1 MVSVKPVTSFSIG
14 NSQNQKIQQK
24 KFAKNQA
31 VYYASPNV
39 ASQFLDLLA
48 ANNKAIISFGANT
61 GMKQDMVHPYGKF
74 YEFEAFR
81 PRLSKYA
88 EFRLKTESASRMK
101 GVSAETNQYK
111 WPKID
116 KINAWMVTAETSNFM
131 SDGGLGQVATD
142 LPMSFNN
149 KYGAK
154 GHKTTVIT
162 PLYNGKCKVEH
173 LITKDGNNFIYN
185 YGKKDPAKLQL
196 ELVGVVNVPIYNGDP
211 DSNTG
216 LKDNE
221 VKIFKANLKNTDY
234 LFLDTSNLEPINEN
248 GQKYK
253 NSNIFDITT
262 GTDNLNPYVD
272 NGTDPITRMAYF
284 SKAVY
289 EVMKA
294 AKQGK
299 LEGLEP
305 PNVAILNDWHAGAVA
320 PLTKYM
326 AAAEADYGQID
337 SETGKYFDALPTI
350 FIVHNAEH
358 QGVSKGNDN
367 LHRLSLFATLLQGF
381 SADILSNAKTVDM
394 PWQYK
399 DYGLENSM
407 MVHNDFNSAMCG
419 ISLADRIVPVSQN
432 YGQELL
438 KSNLKSKGLTPLLA
452 ERNQYNTLTPIMNGY
467 SKSTIEP
474 SQKNMDGIL
483 KQIKADLDIEGHKI
497 DLSDVE
503 LKSYKETDA
512 KAFDIRNE
520 NKNQVMKI
528 FQKIVEREQSPQSRS
543 LWANRRYFIDEDALD
558 IDISGIKDFKDV
570 PVVGYVG
577 RIDPQKGMDTIFWG
591 TLYNLGLKAEKE
603 NIPKDKLPIIIMGG
617 NISSQDTYGRLKEM
631 KRQITERFPDVGK
644 RIIIFKGFLHTH
656 LLVSAADMFAMPSVF
671 EPCGLTQIEAMAK
684 GCVPV
689 TTSTGGLVDTVKDGV
704 DGFRP
709 PVHYDNDN
717 IDNGI
722 AVYGSPEC
730 GFNSNTEAYSDAF
743 IRALDTFYDEKDKF
757 IEIQKNAMANDFSWD
772 KDGGSIDKYFN
783 LMMTGKL
790 SA

>member
-1 MVSVKPVTSFSIG
+1 MVSVKPVTSFTLGRAQSTG
-14 NSQNQKIQQK
+14 KNKQTQNPQVFYAENS
-24 KFAKNQA
+24 AA
-31 VYYASPNV
+31 A
-39 ASQFLDLLA
+39 ARFLDLLA
-48 ANNKAIISFGANT
+48 ANNKAVISFGMNT
-61 GMKQDMVHPYGKF
+61 AMQQGMVHPYGKF

-81 PRLSKYA
+81 PRLSNYA
-88 EFRLKTESASRMK
+88 AFRLKTEAAARMK

-116 KINAWMVTAETSNFM
+116 LINAWMVTAETAEFM
-131 SDGGLGQVATD
+131 SDGGMGQVAAD

-149 KYGAK
+149 KYGPK

-162 PLYNGKCKVEH
+162 PLYNGQGKVVHRLEH
-173 LITKDGNNFIYN
+173 GKDGFDYY
-185 YGKKDPAKLQL
+185 YGKNSEVKIPL
-196 ELVGVVNVPIYNGDP
+196 EYVGYVNVPIYDGSH

-216 LKDNE
+216 LRDNQ
-221 VKIFKANLKNTDY
+221 VRVLKGRHKNTDII
-234 LFLDTSNLEPINEN
+234 FLDTSNNKAKNDKGLPI
-248 GQKYK
+248 K
-253 NSNIFDITT
+253 NCNIFGITA
-262 GTDNLNPYVD
+262 GNFKLDPYTN
-272 NGTDPITRMAYF
+272 NGTDPITRMSYF

-289 EVMKA
+289 ETMKA

-299 LEGLEP
+299 LDGIKP
-305 PNVAILNDWHAGAVA
+305 PNVAILNDWSAGTVA

-326 AAAEADYGQID
+326 AATEADYGQID
-337 SETGKYFDALPTI
+337 HETGKYFDELPTI

-358 QGVSKGNDN
+358 QGPSKGNDN
-367 LHRLSLFATLLQGF
+367 LHRMSVFATLLQGF
-381 SADILSNAKTVDM
+381 SADILSHAKTFDM

-407 MVHNDFNSAMCG
+407 MIHNDFNSMMCG
-419 ISLADRIVPVSQN
+419 VSLADRIVPVSEN

-438 KSNLKSKGLTPLLA
+438 KSDVKSKGLTPIFA
-452 ERNQYNTLTPIMNGY
+452 ERSRYHTMTPIMNGY
-467 SKSTIEP
+467 TKSTIVPDE
-474 SQKNMDGIL
+474 KNMNNIL
-483 KQIKADLDIEGHKI
+483 KQIRNDVNIDGYKI
-497 DLSDVE
+497 DLSNVE
-503 LKSYKETDA
+503 LLPYEAADDR
-512 KAFDIRNE
+512 AFEIRNH
-520 NKNQVMKI
+520 NKNEIMSI
-528 FQKIVEREQSPQSRS
+528 FQKIVQREQSSQRKS
-543 LWANRRYFIDEDALD
+543 LSPTRRYFIDEDALN

-570 PVVGYVG
+570 PVIGHVG

-603 NIPKDKLPIIIMGG
+603 NIPKDRLPIVIMGG
-617 NISSQDTYGRLKEM
+617 NISGPDTYNRLKEM
-631 KRQITERFPDVGK
+631 KRQITDRFPDLGK

-689 TTSTGGLVDTVKDGV
+689 TTSTGGLVDTVKDGI

-717 IDNGI
+717 KDKGI
-722 AVYGSPEC
+722 AVYGNANC
-730 GFNSNTEAYSDAF
+730 GFYSNTDAYTDAF
-743 IRALDTFYDEKDKF
+743 NRALDTFYNDKDKF
-757 IEIQKNAMANDFSWD
+757 REIQKNAMANDFSWD

-783 LMMTGKL
+783 LMKTGKM